1 MKELYFLPAIFL
13 ITFSALPA
21 APEKKKAEVVFEK
34 WIAWQKVCPDM
45 DLSKLGLPSTDRLL
59 SLEKRW
65 NPELKEQT
73 RFLGL
78 AELSRLPAGEVA
90 DSKALTLTRS
100 NINKLWQLIDKDTP
114 GFVAWL
120 KSRGFL
126 TPELNQKEKS
136 RGTSQITEKYRSFIE
151 DLLPE
156 LDPEVESCALIA
168 VANRFFEYSFSR
180 GGHEKLAAS
189 EETYP
194 LLRMLYAIMWY
205 HLSGTGWKNWH
216 AHTLHSIGKE
226 NEEIAYIAGG
236 SDLYLPLKHGLKRLH
251 LIDPQLPTQTKY
263 YAEGWQFLLRGSA
276 ADGGL
281 GDEIDLGKILLRRS
295 AFRAGPAF
303 KLGEHSIPASETRWD
318 ILQSCVRGHCPAGQI
333 RLDRRPVVQ
342 ADFSGDRTYLISFN
356 ELYYVAAADSDG
368 WGIDPEKFPDSIRM
382 LVKQLRRPLGKRELT
397 ALRATRDSNFS
408 YIKLGT
414 SVD

>member
-1 MKELYFLPAIFL
+1 VKILLCLLLSWSIL
-13 ITFSALPA
+13 SA
-21 APEKKKAEVVFEK
+21 APEKRKAEAVFEK
-34 WIAWQKVCPDM
+34 WIAWQKVCPDVE
-45 DLSKLGLPSTDRLL
+45 LSKLGLPSNDRLL

-65 NPELKEQT
+65 TGELKEQT

-78 AELSRLPAGEVA
+78 AELGRVPPADVA
-90 DSKALTLTRS
+90 DSKALALTRS
-100 NINKLWQLIDKDTP
+100 NVKKLWQLIDKDMP
-114 GFVAWL
+114 GFVAWIQ
-120 KSRGFL
+120 SRGFL
-126 TPELNQKEKS
+126 LADLNQKEKS
-136 RGTSQITEKYRSFIE
+136 RGTSPITEKYRSLIE

-156 LDPEVESCALIA
+156 LDSEVESCALNA
-168 VANRFFEYSFSR
+168 VANRFFEYSFAQ
-180 GGHEKLAAS
+180 GGHEKLAAK

-194 LLRMLYAIMWY
+194 LLRMLYAVMWY

-216 AHTLHSIGKE
+216 AHTLRSIGKE
-226 NEEIAYIAGG
+226 SREIVYIAGG
-236 SDLYLPLKHGLKRLH
+236 SDLYLPLKHGLRH
-251 LIDPQLPTQTKY
+251 MVLIDPQLPTQTKY

-281 GDEIDLGKILLRRS
+281 GDEIDLGATLLRRS
-295 AFRAGPAF
+295 AFRAGQIF
-303 KLGEHSIPASETRWD
+303 KLGEQSITASETRWD
-318 ILQSCVRGHCPAGQI
+318 ILRSCLTGHCAAGQV

-342 ADFSGDRTYLISFN
+342 ADFAVDRPYLISFN

-368 WGIDPEKFPDSIRM
+368 WGIDPALFPDSIRVH
-382 LVKQLRRPLGKRELT
+382 VKQLRRPLGKKELM